1 MRSNPTAPKNIDEY
15 IAGFP
20 NNVREIL
27 EQIRMTIR
35 EAAPDAEETISYQI
49 PTFTLKGK
57 YLIYFAAYTKH
68 IGLYPA
74 PRGVEKFKK
83 ELSLYE
89 GGKGTVRFPLDKAIP
104 FRLINR
110 IVKFRVKESLER
122 AKAKPK
128 KK

>member
-1 MRSNPTAPKNIDEY
+1 MRSNPTAPKKIDEY